1 MVPLQRKLSE
11 SMQLARDAASKQFE
25 DSELGR
31 RMSERARSSPKA
43 QTPLEPWEKEVV
55 AAIEGGKVDR

>member
-1 MVPLQRKLSE
+1 
-11 SMQLARDAASKQFE
+11 MQLARDAASKQFE